1 MSLFGSNRRDTREVF
16 FQTWKKINS
25 GQPLDGIEAVV
36 AQVVK
41 AHPEYH
47 AVLSN
52 PELTED
58 ADYLPEHGGPNPFL
72 HMGMHVA
79 IEEQLSIDQPRGIRE
94 QFNKLL
100 LRSSDPHESQH
111 TIMECL
117 GEMLWQSQRQ
127 QLPPDEQIYLQCL
140 KKFTEK

>member
-16 FQTWKKINS
+16 FQTWRKLNS
-25 GQPLDGIEAVV
+25 GEPFDGIEAVV
-36 AQVVK
+36 ARVVR

-47 AVLSN
+47 PVLSN
-52 PELTED
+52 PGAMED
-58 ADYLPEHGGPNPFL
+58 ADYLPEHGQANPFL

-94 QFNKLL
+94 QYSKLL
-100 LRSSDPHESQH
+100 LRTPDPHEAQH

-127 QLPPDEQIYLQCL
+127 QTPPDEQIYLRCL
-140 KKFTEK
+140 KKFTEN